1 MPSTCPL
8 TRVQYGELLD
18 RVFVLKNQRE
28 PASLTQ
34 EERDVISAYDNAVP
48 FEECFELMKKVKSF
62 TALSA
67 DERTKP

>member
-34 EERDVISAYDNAVP
+34 LERDLIKAYDNAVP
-48 FEECFELMKKVKSF
+48 FEECYELLKKVKEQ
-62 TALSA
+62 TL
-67 DERTKP
+67 TLP